1 MTVLPVFLLLC
12 GSMWG
17 TRHGGVTAGTLSSED
32 ASFCRDGLEVL
43 YPELHVDGCLIVPKD
58 DRNLRKK
65 LTTEW
70 EAPTIR
76 YPEADEN
83 TFYTLVMVDPDAP
96 SRSSP
101 SQRYWRHWLV
111 TDVKGSSLL
120 DGPIQGKTIT
130 RYVAPTPP
138 PGSGFHRYQFLL
150 YMQTTDMPALA
161 MPPRGGWHLEAFVTR
176 LILGEPVARVQFLTQ
191 HSED

>member
-111 TDVKGSSLL
+111 TDVKVVGIWRPLSLVLFWENLWPGCNSSRNTPKTE
-120 DGPIQGKTIT
+120 DPRRGFPGP
-130 RYVAPTPP
+130 V
-138 PGSGFHRYQFLL
+138 
-150 YMQTTDMPALA
+150 
-161 MPPRGGWHLEAFVTR
+161 W
-176 LILGEPVARVQFLTQ
+176 
-191 HSED
+191 